1 MLKSAGT
8 CRKCQSKAITRY
20 QQALVDF
27 NIIVLLQKLI
37 LEAPI
42 HLEVEDRESLAARLI
57 ELLAAS
63 LDSSLI
69 AQCLNPMHPTDGG
82 KISDLIAIE
91 LNALPSSIILSEDL
105 LHNSPSAYSIG
116 DKVQWK
122 PLPDPTDWG
131 IVIGQFYAYAHHRC
145 QWGWKY
151 VIWLAQ
157 DSPSAAWIAADT
169 AWEEDLESQCEV
181 KSKK

>member
-1 MLKSAGT
+1 MVKSAGT
-8 CRKCQSKAITRY
+8 FDKCQSKALTRY

-27 NIIVLLQKLI
+27 NIIILLQKLI

-42 HLEVEDRESLAARLI
+42 HLEVEERESLAARLI

-82 KISDLIAIE
+82 TISDLIAIE
-91 LNALPSSIILSEDL
+91 LNTIPSSIILSEDL
-105 LHNSPSAYSIG
+105 LYNSLSVYSIG

-131 IVIGQFYAYAHHRC
+131 IVIGRFYAYAHHRC
-145 QWGWKY
+145 QWGSKY
-151 VIWLAQ
+151 VIWLDQ
-157 DSPSAAWIAADT
+157 DSPSAAWIAVDT
-169 AWEEDLESQCEV
+169 AWEEDLEIQ
-181 KSKK
+181 K